1 MITREDRQPFHDTC
15 RILDKAD
22 DFIYVLPHPGL
33 LEWISNYTITF
44 PNGKIISDDYTVMP
58 HGSATLVFTFDGNNL
73 CSNLF
78 GPLQSPV

>member
-58 HGSATLVFTFDGNNL
+58 HGSATLVFTFDGTIYAAIY
-73 CSNLF
+73 SV
-78 GPLQSPV
+78 PLQSPV